1 MLKQPWEYFQIM
13 RERSYNKGGE
23 ALFDDVNKKNSL
35 NTFKNG
41 LGHQMSRHVFQ
52 NIVSSGVVVL

>member
-23 ALFDDVNKKNSL
+23 ALFDDVNKKKFFEHLQKWAGSPNVKAC
-35 NTFKNG
+35 FPK
-41 LGHQMSRHVFQ
+41 HC
-52 NIVSSGVVVL
+52 